1 MCICENC
8 SGVCDIDG
16 YYKCSSE
23 CYEILD
29 LNDNSIK
36 TIETHDIPADS
47 DEINLKYR
55 VKYCN
60 CCFNHIIIPVVYD
73 TTVNKFKTENGEIIE
88 YYDNFLEDN
97 IIHTFTNITCEHC
110 YDIFKKIYFIIE
122 TSTIK
127 IDSFCI
133 KIYDE
138 NNNLLKINDIETS
151 MEDFFRKLTSNI
163 SKKILYCEGCN
174 CIIFNNLIKH
184 IF

>member
-23 CYEILD
+23 SYEILD

-36 TIETHDIPADS
+36 TISTHDIPADS

-55 VKYCN
+55 IKYCN

-73 TTVNKFKTENGEIIE
+73 KTVNKFKTENGEIIE

-110 YDIFKKIYFIIE
+110 SDILNKAYFL
-122 TSTIK
+122 
-127 IDSFCI
+127 IDNNTI

-138 NNNLLKINDIETS
+138 NDNLLKITDIESEMKT
-151 MEDFFRKLTSNI
+151 MEDFFSKLTSDI